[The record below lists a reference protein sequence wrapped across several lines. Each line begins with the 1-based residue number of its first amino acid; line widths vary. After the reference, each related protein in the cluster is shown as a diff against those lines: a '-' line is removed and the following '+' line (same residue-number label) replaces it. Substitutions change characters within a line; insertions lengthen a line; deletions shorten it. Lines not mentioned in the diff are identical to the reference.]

1 MRPSANTAAVE
12 LRTLAVLALLA
23 CSLCLAPSARAA
35 APSGAISGAVSEAST
50 HTPIVG
56 LPVCA
61 LSSALFE
68 EQSES
73 INLGGECATTG
84 TDGDYTVSK
93 LPPGKYIV
101 IFGGL
106 FGSGLNYISQYYEGK
121 RSLDEAN
128 VSVAAEKT
136 TTGID
141 AELEQ
146 GGEISGTV
154 TNASTGAPIVHLA
167 VCAIG
172 PVGQA
177 GDEQLSCAGT
187 SANGEYLLAGLAT
200 GNFAIVFF
208 GEGYLEQVY
217 DGRSSLAEANLV
229 SVTRKNVTS
238 GIDVALQPATSS
250 PFSGLSSSS
259 SEGAS
264 EGGLIEPQP
273 LIAPPAA
280 SAQASLSLANAR
292 LSVTASGTALV
303 KLDCRSQARC
313 QGKITL
319 TAKRLERRKGKTVSV
334 NVSIG
339 TVSVSIP
346 GTRAVTVRLKL
357 GAVGRGLLRAD
368 HGHVGARLTISE
380 HETASA
386 RTSSEGVLL
395 LEQKAP
401 TRR

>member
-1 MRPSANTAAVE
+1 
-12 LRTLAVLALLA
+12 LRALAVVALLA
-23 CSLCLAPSARAA
+23 CSLWLAPSTRAA
-35 APSGAISGAVSEAST
+35 ARSGAISGAVSEVST
-50 HTPIVG
+50 HTPIVDF
-56 LPVCA
+56 PVCA
-61 LSSALFE
+61 LSRALFE

-73 INLGGECATTG
+73 INLDGECATTAA
-84 TDGDYTVSK
+84 DGDYTISG

-106 FGSGLNYISQYYEGK
+106 FGSGLNYISQYYEGR
-121 RSLDEAN
+121 RSLNEAN
-128 VSVAAEKT
+128 VSVAAEST

-154 TNASTGAPIVHLA
+154 TNASTGTPIMHIA

-177 GDEQLSCAGT
+177 GREQLSCAGT
-187 SANGEYLLAGLAT
+187 NANGEYLLPGLAT
-200 GNFAIVFF
+200 GNFVIVFF

-229 SVTRKNVTS
+229 AVTRKNVTP
-238 GIDVALQPATSS
+238 GIDVALQPAPSS
-250 PFSGLSSSS
+250 PFSDSSSPS

-264 EGGLIEPQP
+264 EGGLSEPQP
-273 LIAPPAA
+273 LNAPPSA
-280 SAQASLSLANAR
+280 SAGTSLSLANAR
-292 LSVTASGTALV
+292 LSVTLNGTALV
-303 KLDCRSQARC
+303 KLDCRSQASC

-319 TAKRLERRKGKTVSV
+319 TAKRPGRRKGKTVSV

-339 TVSVSIP
+339 AVSVSIP
-346 GTRAVTVRLKL
+346 GRGAATVRLRV
-357 GAVGRGLLRAD
+357 GEVGRGLLRVD
-368 HGHVGARLTISE
+368 HGHLGARLTISE
-380 HETASA
+380 RETAST
-386 RTSSEGVLL
+386 RTSSEGVVL